1 METLSSILAWRIPW
15 TEEPGR
21 LQFSGEREYYMNY
34 LVIYLINKYQQSEIH
49 YLESNR
55 KIAIPSGDI
64 VEVGF

>member
-1 METLSSILAWRIPW
+1 
-15 TEEPGR
+15 
-21 LQFSGEREYYMNY
+21 MNY